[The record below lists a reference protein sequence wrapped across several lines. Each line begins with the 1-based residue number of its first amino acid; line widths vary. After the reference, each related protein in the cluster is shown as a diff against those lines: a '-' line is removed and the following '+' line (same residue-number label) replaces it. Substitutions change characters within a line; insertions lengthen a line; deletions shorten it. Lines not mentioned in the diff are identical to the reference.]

1 MLWTWNVLKCLNF
14 LSQAYIMV
22 YRIDV
27 SSDKEKEIDYLW
39 KNFLPSFHLSGRSLP
54 EMISSPSPW
63 TKAYIKVVRI
73 DVGFRSNIKR

>member
-1 MLWTWNVLKCLNF
+1 MNF
-14 LSQAYIMV
+14 LSQAYIIV

-27 SSDKEKEIDYLW
+27 SILTCDKEKEIDYLW
-39 KNFLPSFHLSGRSLP
+39 KNFVPNFLLSGRFLP
-54 EMISSPSPW
+54 KIISYPSPW

>member
-1 MLWTWNVLKCLNF
+1 M
-14 LSQAYIMV
+14 SEAYIMV

-27 SSDKEKEIDYLW
+27 SILTCDKEKEIDYLW
-39 KNFLPSFHLSGRSLP
+39 KNFLPNFHLSGRFLP
-54 EMISSPSPW
+54 EMISSPGPW